1 MRTPAPLCSGL
12 LVALVLTS
20 RLAAAS
26 PGIGVVVAG
35 EPTLQG
41 KVRAQAGVWIQSHGY
56 ALVARPMSADSAK
69 TLSNCFVIEDTS
81 CARGVFEK
89 QAQAEYLL
97 FLRVELTPGKQ
108 RDVDLTGY
116 WFTKDRDAVAGKR
129 ACKPCGN
136 AALNQNVSELL
147 TSLFASTGLSKA
159 RVRIGTPPG
168 LVVMLDGANI
178 GLTPLEVDVPPGT
191 HAVALVRDGKEVGST
206 SVEVKAG
213 DITDVVVPIKSVAP
227 PPPPPPPPAYEV
239 EHHSSIVS
247 KLLVVTGAGAIAVGG
262 VFVYY
267 GHKNGPNDPL
277 IYPDANAQGIVI
289 ASVGGAALITGL
301 VLLWRGS
308 STNGPTA
315 SISSGGTMIGWAGRF

>member
-1 MRTPAPLCSGL
+1 VRTLAPLGL
-12 LVALVLTS
+12 VVALVLTS

-41 KVRAQAGVWIQSHGY
+41 KVRAQAGVWIQRHGY
-56 ALVARPMSADSAK
+56 ALVSRPLSADSTK

-97 FLRVELTPGKQ
+97 FLRVELAPGKQ

-116 WFTKDRDAVAGKR
+116 WFIKDRDVVADKR

-136 AALNQNVSELL
+136 AALNQNVTELL

-178 GLTPLEVDVPPGT
+178 GLTPLEEDVPPGT
-191 HAVALVRDGKEVGST
+191 HTVALERDGKEVGSS
-206 SVEVKAG
+206 SVDVKAG
-213 DITDVVVPIKSVAP
+213 DVTDVVVPIRSGEP
-227 PPPPPPPPAYEV
+227 PPPPPPREI
-239 EHHSSIVS
+239 EHHASLAS
-247 KLLVVTGAGAIAVGG
+247 KLLIATGAGAIAVGS

-267 GHKNGPNDPL
+267 GHRNGPNDPL

-289 ASVGGAALITGL
+289 ASLGGAALITGL
-301 VLLWRGS
+301 VLVWRDS

-315 SISSGGTMIGWAGRF
+315 SISSSGTMIGWAGRF